1 MVRCL
6 CLQAADDE
14 ARSEEEEV
22 KQRRSED
29 CEERIYCK
37 WILEKGRTVE
47 GKGRRVRGAADKMEG
62 VSVEALTSVQMD
74 EWAVCIYGLAH
85 CPDNGTS
92 IIDLSLI
99 RLPEGL
105 ETQGEREDWGQCDKG

>member
-1 MVRCL
+1 MMKRGPRKRKL
-6 CLQAADDE
+6 N
-14 ARSEEEEV
+14 REEE
-22 KQRRSED
+22 RT
-29 CEERIYCK
+29 EERIYCK